1 MKVISL
7 IGQKGGAGKSTIAR
21 ILTSAAVMQSKRV
34 VLLDCDPNKSTFTF
48 YEKLTRND
56 PASAQSVMGFHCSNT
71 QEMEARIIE
80 ADEAGDVDYCIVDTQ
95 GDLVK
100 WVDDVIE
107 LSDRVIIPV
116 KVSETDFTVQMATYQ
131 RYEALREALADPSQL
146 APVMFLLNQ
155 IKPGV
160 KYPISLRD
168 LFDEMASHERMLR
181 FYVQERNIYNQT
193 DQGILLGEYANRVT
207 QTAIGN
213 ATPKYLTQAMDE
225 AKELLTAV
233 DEVLVNG

>member
-21 ILTSAAVMQSKRV
+21 ILTSAAVMQDKRV

-56 PASAQSVMGFHCSNT
+56 PASAQSVKGFHCSNT
-71 QEMEARIIE
+71 QEMEAHVIE
-80 ADEAGDVDYCIVDTQ
+80 ADEAGDVDYCIIDTQ

-168 LFDEMASHERMLR
+168 LFDEMASHKRMLR

-207 QTAIGN
+207 PTAIGN

-233 DEVLVNG
+233 EEVLVNG